1 MTFSDS
7 TLVPAADIG
16 GGDGTLGVFVWPVYI
31 GLSDGAPDPGCTGEP
46 FMHPDYQRG
55 QITWTAMPGGE
66 VVGRATIHVA
76 AGSYTHL
83 TYHYGPSVWPSG
95 PQLMG
100 SRQLEYG
107 LRFPHAGVVTI
118 DPINQGDWLNRPR

>member
-1 MTFSDS
+1 MVFSES
-7 TLVPAADIG
+7 TLVPASDIG

-31 GLSDGAPDPGCTGEP
+31 GLSDGVPDPGCTGEP

-66 VVGRATIHVA
+66 IVGSAMVHVP
-76 AGSYTHL
+76 AGRYTHL

-100 SRQLEYG
+100 FLQLEYG
-107 LRFPHAGVVTI
+107 LWAPRAVIVPFEK
-118 DPINQGDWLNRPR
+118 INQGDWLNRPR